1 MMGREEGEGV
11 VVGGSLMRF
20 FWRGDAG
27 AGKGGL
33 TGHPT
38 YYSRGYCGFGSEAFE
53 GWEVH

>member
-1 MMGREEGEGV
+1 MGREEGEGV